1 MKTIERM
8 LWKLAIIQFIF
19 FLLIA
24 QFVVS
29 HSSLAPYI
37 VKVVH
42 YEGVM
47 KNSVTKTIET
57 FDQR

>member
-1 MKTIERM
+1 MKTVERM

-19 FLLIA
+19 LLIA

-29 HSSLAPYI
+29 HSSIAPYV

-47 KNSVTKTIET
+47 KNSILKTIET

>member
-1 MKTIERM
+1 MKKIERM

-19 FLLIA
+19 LFIA

-29 HSSLAPYI
+29 YSSIAPYI
-37 VKVVH
+37 VKVIR

-47 KNSVTKTIET
+47 KNSATKTIET

>member
-1 MKTIERM
+1 MKTVERM

-19 FLLIA
+19 LLIA

-29 HSSLAPYI
+29 HSSIAPYV

-42 YEGVM
+42 YEGVI
-47 KNSVTKTIET
+47 KNSVLKTIET

>member
-1 MKTIERM
+1 MKTVERM
-8 LWKLAIIQFIF
+8 LWKLAIIQFI

-47 KNSVTKTIET
+47 KNSVLKTIET
-57 FDQR
+57 FDRR